1 MAAGGSDD
9 VLFSQRQI
17 REGVMASENK
27 IAAAILTASIVQR
40 ATQEAPLEEVPAIV
54 ARYYTQFLT
63 IVERTASGE
72 RRTHEE
78 WQSWVQQIMGVLPH

>member
-1 MAAGGSDD
+1 MWMLSSQPPKPSPCPPPQAGEGLRVAARS
-9 VLFSQRQI
+9 L
-17 REGVMASENK
+17 
-27 IAAAILTASIVQR
+27 
-40 ATQEAPLEEVPAIV
+40 V